1 MAVAELEK
9 DEYEV
14 LKLLVSEM
22 ISGAEEFLDEDQRE
36 AIIEQL
42 IPLVSNEDLGKIE
55 KEKRLTPGKLTTR
68 KKTIIAEILRKVKN
82 VAELGKK
89 E

>member
-1 MAVAELEK
+1 MVAAELEK

-22 ISGAEEFLDEDQRE
+22 ISGAEEFLDEGQRE
-36 AIIEQL
+36 AILEQL
-42 IPLVSNEDLGKIE
+42 IPLVSDEDLGKIE

-68 KKTIIAEILRKVKN
+68 KKAITAEILRKVKN
-82 VAELGKK
+82 IAEFGKK
-89 E
+89 